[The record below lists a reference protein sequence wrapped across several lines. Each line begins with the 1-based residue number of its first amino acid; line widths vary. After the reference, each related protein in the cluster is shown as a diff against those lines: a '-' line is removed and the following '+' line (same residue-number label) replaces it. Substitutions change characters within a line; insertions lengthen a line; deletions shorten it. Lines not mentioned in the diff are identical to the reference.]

1 MKITIFTTRFEA
13 VYENSILLFNYC
25 YQGFINLA
33 AIINL

>member
-1 MKITIFTTRFEA
+1 MKITIFTPNFEA
-13 VYENSILLFNYC
+13 VYENSILLINYC

>member
-1 MKITIFTTRFEA
+1 MKIVIITPTFEA
-13 VYENSILLFNYC
+13 VYENSILLINYC